1 MLPINPGVRLPMP
14 TALIVEDEPDAN
26 KLLSML
32 VQLRGYRTESAVT
45 GGEALDLVDRARPD
59 VVFLDLMLPDID
71 GFEICRTIKSRR
83 ETTLIPV
90 VMVTARLASDNE
102 VRSYGVGANDFV
114 PKPYTPDQIFEAL
127 LAAEAWSLDVGRQ
140 PERGEIIIDSRDE
153 IEPLRE
159 FSRLRSLLRAWT
171 PFDEESIGQIGLALR
186 ELWASSTA
194 WGRRHHSGPVATIGF
209 RIEPDRLLLSVR
221 DEAGWF
227 VEEKLPGEEGL
238 RRWVL
243 DGPFDKISTE
253 GSGRQ
258 VVLVRSYSRES

>member
-1 MLPINPGVRLPMP
+1 MP

-32 VQLRGYRTESAVT
+32 VQLRGYRTESAST
-45 GGEALDLVDRARPD
+45 GGEALDLLTHARPD

-71 GFEICRTIKSRR
+71 GFEICKSIKSRR

-90 VMVTARLASDNE
+90 VMVTARLANDNE
-102 VRSYGVGANDFV
+102 IRSYSVGANDFV
-114 PKPYTPDQIFEAL
+114 PKPYTPDQIYEAL
-127 LAAEAWSLDVGRQ
+127 RAAEAWRHDVGRH
-140 PERGEIIIDSRDE
+140 PERGEMVIDSRDE

-171 PFDEESIGQIGLALR
+171 SLDEEAIGQISLALR
-186 ELWASSTA
+186 EIWASSTA
-194 WGRRHHSGPVATIGF
+194 WGRRQHHEGPVVKIRFALEADQLT
-209 RIEPDRLLLSVR
+209 LSVR

-227 VEEKLPGEEGL
+227 VQESLPGEEGI

-243 DGPFDKISTE
+243 EGPFDEVSTE
-253 GSGRQ
+253 SSNRQ
-258 VVLVRSYSRES
+258 VLLTRAYSKLDDAS